1 MTTRK
6 STKPA
11 VATSV
16 EVVEANV
23 TPIELSEEFIAGA
36 EHGFAVRN
44 ALKSAKSG
52 LLDTTGETVS
62 TIKGFLTGLLMS
74 EPKPAAAPKA
84 PRKLSP
90 ELQKLLDAHVGKLSA
105 GN

>member
-1 MTTRK
+1 MTARK

-11 VATSV
+11 VATSAVVVADPVVQV
-16 EVVEANV
+16 EL
-23 TPIELSEEFIAGA
+23 TEEFINGA

-44 ALKSAKSG
+44 ALKAAKSG
-52 LLDTTGETVS
+52 VLDTTGETVS

-74 EPKPAAAPKA
+74 DPKPAPVPKA

-90 ELQKLLDAHVGKLSA
+90 ELQKLLEAHVGKTA
-105 GN
+105 